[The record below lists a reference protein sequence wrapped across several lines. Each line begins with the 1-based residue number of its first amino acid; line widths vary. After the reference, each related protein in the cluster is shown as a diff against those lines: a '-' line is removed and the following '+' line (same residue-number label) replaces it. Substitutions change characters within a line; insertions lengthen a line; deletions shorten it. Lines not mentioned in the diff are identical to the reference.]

1 MGRRDNLKILTTA
14 ILVVL
19 LLSSFIFAFIYRNE
33 IYQKLQTIGKKE
45 TFDLE
50 DREISKIPP
59 PAIDETIPESKNT
72 DIVTKLPDLPNLDD
86 MEPRESGKRQ
96 VSVADSQKRQD
107 EVAITTPA
115 LKEKIQKFEDSLD
128 GKNSNSKEDLL
139 EKDTKTL
146 SPKEVETKKK
156 VRPAPEG
163 TSMRS
168 ETPVLKPKKTEIVSK
183 KTSHSYKTSKVN
195 KQRKTIAKQEKT
207 NYTRMN
213 PTNNSRYPSN
223 LEARIQNVEKIQKT
237 DSERYEKRFLEI
249 EKRIKSL
256 EEALAK

>member
-45 TFDLE
+45 SMELE

-59 PAIDETIPESKNT
+59 PSIDETLPSSKNT
-72 DIVTKLPDLPNLDD
+72 DIVTKLPELPNLDD
-86 MEPRESGKRQ
+86 MEPRETGKRQ
-96 VSVADSQKRQD
+96 VSVAESQNKRD

-115 LKEKIQKFEDSLD
+115 LKEKIQKFEDSLE
-128 GKNSNSKEDLL
+128 GKNTNPNADPLDKDSKAVSKKETDLKKKTQIPNEGETELPETSNKKSKKTDRISKKDSYSS
-139 EKDTKTL
+139 KDTK
-146 SPKEVETKKK
+146 STKQKK
-156 VRPAPEG
+156 WV
-163 TSMRS
+163 
-168 ETPVLKPKKTEIVSK
+168 
-183 KTSHSYKTSKVN
+183 
-195 KQRKTIAKQEKT
+195 AKQEKT
-207 NYTRMN
+207 KYTRTN
-213 PTNNSRYPSN
+213 HSNNSRYPSN
-223 LEARIQNVEKIQKT
+223 LEARIQNVERTQKS
-237 DSERYEKRFLEI
+237 DSERYEKRFMEI